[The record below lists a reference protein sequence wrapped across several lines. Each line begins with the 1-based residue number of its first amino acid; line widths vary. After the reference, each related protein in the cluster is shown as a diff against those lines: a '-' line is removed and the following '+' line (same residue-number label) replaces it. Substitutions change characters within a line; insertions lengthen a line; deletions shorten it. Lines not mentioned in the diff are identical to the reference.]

1 MFTLNLEEKHPL
13 NPKEKENPVN
23 IEEKPNPEKP
33 EEKPNPSK
41 PVKKKKP
48 KDLNFTRKD
57 KRFSEPFIGHLKVLD
72 TSTFNLE
79 INEYKEKE
87 EEADLNTIVA
97 NIKKL
102 KFLGDDKKEEKEYE
116 IEGKEIFGL
125 EKEEDYKDLLKKILE
140 IGEYNYENIYNP
152 KYDIENKLSSTWMK
166 ISLIYNKHPLHL
178 HRLNSIMLF

>member
-1 MFTLNLEEKHPL
+1 MKLTIFFLLLIFTLNLEP
-13 NPKEKENPVN
+13 NPVN

-33 EEKPNPSK
+33 EEKPNPSE

-48 KDLNFTRKD
+48 KDLNLARKD
-57 KRFSEPFIGHLKVLD
+57 ERFSKPFIGHLSVFD

-87 EEADLNTIVA
+87 EEKELNKIVA

-140 IGEYNYENIYNP
+140 IGEYNYE
-152 KYDIENKLSSTWMK
+152 KFYDLINDNEIKLSST
-166 ISLIYNKHPLHL
+166 
-178 HRLNSIMLF
+178 